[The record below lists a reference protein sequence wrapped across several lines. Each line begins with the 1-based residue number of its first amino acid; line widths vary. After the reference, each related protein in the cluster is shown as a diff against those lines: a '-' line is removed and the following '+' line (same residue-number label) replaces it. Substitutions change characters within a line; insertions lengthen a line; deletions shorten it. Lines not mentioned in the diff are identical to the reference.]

1 MDYPFSGG
9 DFMFEDIIFKTK
21 TFGGFDKNEVMN
33 FVNRILGEKA
43 DLEKLLTDSNARY
56 NQVNTQLFEMKKIAD
71 EMANE
76 RQQLEQAKEMLSE
89 AQATVAEINSKI
101 ESLNGML
108 AEKDTEIDGLKKQ
121 LAESSVSEDVRAELE
136 FLRSE
141 VSRLKVEA
149 EKKKDLE
156 RQVGAAMLDAR
167 LHSEELVEEAKEKAN
182 TVTKNVYAAIG
193 ETAVKI
199 DDLSTGIGE
208 IARNFTRA
216 VEEVELRIK
225 ALTGDMSKTA
235 QLLITESNI
244 IAETEKKTQVEYDF
258 TKSSETTINPAD
270 YGVDGINSID
280 ISDNQGE

>member
-1 MDYPFSGG
+1 
-9 DFMFEDIIFKTK
+9 MFEDIIFKTK
-21 TFGGFDKNEVMN
+21 AFGGFDKNEVMN

-43 DLEKLLTDSNARY
+43 DLEKLLTDSNARF
-56 NQVNTQLFEMKKIAD
+56 NQANAQLFEMKKIAD
-71 EMANE
+71 EMANDK
-76 RQQLEQAKEMLSE
+76 QQLEQAKEMLSE
-89 AQATVAEINSKI
+89 AQTTVAEINSKI
-101 ESLNGML
+101 ESLNGVL
-108 AEKDTEIDGLKKQ
+108 TEKDAEIDGLKKQ

-141 VSRLKVEA
+141 VSRLKIEA
-149 EKKKDLE
+149 DKKKDLE

-244 IAETEKKTQVEYDF
+244 IAETEKKTQIEYDF
-258 TKSSETTINPAD
+258 SKTSETTINPAD

>member
-1 MDYPFSGG
+1 
-9 DFMFEDIIFKTK
+9 MFEDIIFKTK

-43 DLEKLLTDSNARY
+43 DLEKLLTDSNARF
-56 NQVNTQLFEMKKIAD
+56 NQANAQLFEMKKIAD
-71 EMANE
+71 EMANDK
-76 RQQLEQAKEMLSE
+76 QQLEQAKEMLSE
-89 AQATVAEINSKI
+89 AQTTIAEINSKI
-101 ESLNGML
+101 ESLNGVL
-108 AEKDTEIDGLKKQ
+108 AEKDAEIDGLKKQ
-121 LAESSVSEDVRAELE
+121 LAESSASEDVRAELE

-141 VSRLKVEA
+141 VSRLKIEA
-149 EKKKDLE
+149 DKKKDLE

-244 IAETEKKTQVEYDF
+244 IAETEKKTQIEYDF
-258 TKSSETTINPAD
+258 SKTSETTINPAD

>member
-1 MDYPFSGG
+1 
-9 DFMFEDIIFKTK
+9 MFEDIIFKTK
-21 TFGGFDKNEVMN
+21 AFGGFDKNEVMN

-43 DLEKLLTDSNARY
+43 DLEKLLTDSNARF
-56 NQVNTQLFEMKKIAD
+56 NQANAQLFEMKKIAD
-71 EMANE
+71 EMASDK
-76 RQQLEQAKEMLSE
+76 QQLEQAKEMLSE
-89 AQATVAEINSKI
+89 AQTTVVEINSKI
-101 ESLNGML
+101 ESLNGVL
-108 AEKDTEIDGLKKQ
+108 TEKDAEIDGLKKQ

-141 VSRLKVEA
+141 VSRLKIEA
-149 EKKKDLE
+149 DKKKDFE

-244 IAETEKKTQVEYDF
+244 IAETEKKTQIEYDF
-258 TKSSETTINPAD
+258 SKTSETTINPAD